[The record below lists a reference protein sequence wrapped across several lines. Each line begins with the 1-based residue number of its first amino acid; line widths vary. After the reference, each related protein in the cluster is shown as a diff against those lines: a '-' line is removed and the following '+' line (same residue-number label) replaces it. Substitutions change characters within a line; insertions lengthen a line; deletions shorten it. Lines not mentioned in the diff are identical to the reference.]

1 FMSIAVDGSTTI
13 TWNVACVIAGLRSA
27 RRHGGPKHVAARRT
41 DSSRKARRRRFFIPG
56 GEGRPGELT
65 TPLAIP
71 ISPGYSKISVEVDVS
86 TPTASRPVSRRN
98 PGGVRQNDFCLN
110 MVRQER

>member
-1 FMSIAVDGSTTI
+1 MI
-13 TWNVACVIAGLRSA
+13 T
-27 RRHGGPKHVAARRT
+27 VAAC
-41 DSSRKARRRRFFIPG
+41 FPG
-56 GEGRPGELT
+56 LQGVNAYGEGRPGELT

-86 TPTASRPVSRRN
+86 TPTARRPVSRRN

-110 MVRQER
+110 MVRQEG